1 MKPRLLA
8 EPLHQL
14 AHAYQSHMRRALP
27 AAGIEWPITHV
38 RTLKGIALTP
48 NCTAQSLAVYM
59 RSDKAQVTRVLNEL
73 LGAGLIVKHDNPEDG
88 RSRLLELSSSGQ
100 ALMLQTRALEAEVAR
115 SMTDGLS
122 TAEVDTFILTARQIT
137 DNLNRQQEAPERAP

>member
-8 EPLHQL
+8 DPLHQL

-38 RTLKGIALTP
+38 RALKGIALTP

-59 RSDKAQVTRVLNEL
+59 RSDKAQVTRVLNDL
-73 LGAGLIVKHDNPEDG
+73 LGAGVIVKHDNPEDG
-88 RSRLLELSSSGQ
+88 RSRLLQLSTSGE
-100 ALMLQTRALEAEVAR
+100 ALMLQARALESAVAKR
-115 SMTDGLS
+115 MTDGLS
-122 TAEVDTFILTARQIT
+122 TAEVDTFIRTAQRIT
-137 DNLNRQQEAPERAP
+137 VNLDGHQDVP